1 MQPTDISPAI
11 RQQDTLALTQP
22 QQFVFNQLNLSEYKQ
37 SITQGLTTV
46 VNIISKV
53 EKPCSGVSP
62 QELTPLFDHIN
73 LEKPV
78 ENVAEALEE
87 LTTLYFNDAVYF
99 HHPKYVAHLNCPI
112 VYPAI
117 LAELILSSLNSS
129 LDTWDQSVGG
139 TLIEQSLI
147 DWTAKRIGFGENA
160 DGIFTSGGTQ
170 SNLMAL
176 LLARDAFCRD
186 RDQYVVKT
194 NGLPQDAHKF
204 RIFTSEISH
213 FSVQKSAAIL
223 GLGYDAV
230 VPVAVDSRYKM
241 DSEQLERSIIITL
254 KQGLIPIAVVATSGT
269 TDFGSI
275 DPINQIADLCEK
287 YGLWLHAD
295 AAYGCGLLTTE
306 NYRHKLHGLERANSV
321 TIDYHK
327 SFFQPVSCGAFFV
340 KDKRDLSVVTHHAEY
355 LNPLSQRQDGTPNL
369 VDKSIQTTRR
379 FDALKLWLTLRI
391 MGSDSI
397 GLLFEQVI
405 AVASQAYYRFK
416 QDEEIEVLHEPEL
429 STLVFRFIPS
439 TIVNDE
445 QIDKANEH
453 IRKAIFRSGEAVLA
467 STKVHE
473 KRYLKFTLLNPET
486 TINHLEEILQLI
498 KKYGRQFF
506 NVHLQG

>member
-1 MQPTDISPAI
+1 MQPTDISSAI
-11 RQQDTLALTQP
+11 NQQDTLAITQP
-22 QQFVFNQLNLSEYKQ
+22 QQFIFNQLNLSKYEQ

-46 VNIISKV
+46 VNMISEV
-53 EKPCSGVSP
+53 NKPFTGVSP
-62 QELTPLFDHIN
+62 HELRALFDRIN
-73 LEKPV
+73 LEQPV
-78 ENVAEALEE
+78 NNVAEALDE
-87 LTTLYFNDAVYF
+87 LKRLYLNDAVYF

-117 LAELILSSLNSS
+117 MAELILSSINSS
-129 LDTWDQSVGG
+129 LDTWDQSAGG
-139 TLIEQSLI
+139 TLIEQRLI
-147 DWTAKRIGFGENA
+147 DWTLKRIGFGENA

-186 RDQYVVKT
+186 RNQYVVKT
-194 NGLPQDAHKF
+194 HGLPSDANKF

-230 VPVAVDSRYKM
+230 VPVSVDSRYKM
-241 DSEQLERSIIITL
+241 DSEQLERSIITTL

-287 YGLWLHAD
+287 YGIWLHAD

-321 TIDYHK
+321 TVDYHK

-340 KDKRDLSVVTHHAEY
+340 KDKRDLSAVNHHAEY
-355 LNPLSQRQDGTPNL
+355 LNPLSQQQEGTPNL

-391 MGSDSI
+391 MGSDNI
-397 GLLFEQVI
+397 GLMFEQVM
-405 AVASQAYYRFK
+405 ALATQAYYRFK

-429 STLVFRFIPS
+429 STLVFRFIPPN
-439 TIVNDE
+439 IVSDE
-445 QIDKANEH
+445 QVNKANDY

-467 STKVHE
+467 STKVHH

-486 TINHLEEILQLI
+486 TINHLEEILHLI
-498 KKYGRQFF
+498 KKYGHQFF
-506 NVHLQG
+506 NVHVQA